1 MKILIDPGH
10 GKKENKG
17 VYTEYREGT
26 QMWNLAQKIIAR
38 LGEYDCE
45 VSCTRPSIN
54 DNPLPEDRGKMAEGY
69 DIFLSLHSN
78 TPGSEDK
85 GKPSYEKTTGTIAFY
100 SVVRPKD
107 KEFATKLAKL
117 VADIMGTYSRGADD
131 KAKKNGEDWYAVIR
145 NAIAVGC
152 DHPFIIEHGFH
163 TNKHDCSFLLDD
175 KGLEKLAEGEV
186 QLITSYYHIGKKIL
200 PPKDEIQAG
209 DIVTIS
215 DGAVYSNGVKVPSS
229 VKKREWVVD
238 RVKENFSDTLA
249 LLGKTPD
256 GKHTCNSYVA
266 VKYLA
271 KVGTTN
277 EGEENNPSAATF
289 PKPIGYNGSSIV
301 TALNRIGAQSSFSYR
316 RKIAKANG
324 ISAYLGTAKQNAKLL
339 DLLKKGELLKP

>member
-163 TNKHDCSFLLDD
+163 TNKHDCAWLLVD
-175 KGLEKLAEGEV
+175 KNLDILAEAETE
-186 QLITSYYHIGKKIL
+186 LITTYYNIKKII
-200 PPKDEIQAG
+200 PPKEEIEIG
-209 DIVTIS
+209 DLVRIS
-215 DGAVYSNGVKVPSS
+215 DGAVYWNGAKVP
-229 VKKREWVVD
+229 KKYLEYDWYVIAM
-238 RVKENFSDTLA
+238 NHDTGRA
-249 LLGKTPD
+249 VLGKSAD
-256 GKHTCNSYVA
+256 GSKTLNSA
-266 VKYLA
+266 IDEKYLT
-271 KVGTTN
+271 KVGVDI
-277 EGEENNPSAATF
+277 PSTAERYPAAL
-289 PKPIGYNGSSIV
+289 YNGSSIV
-301 TALNRIGAQSSFSYR
+301 AALKLIGVDSSFSNR

-324 ISAYLGTAKQNAKLL
+324 INLYLGTSAQNKKLL
-339 DLLKKGELLKP
+339 DLLKKGELVKP

>member
-10 GKKENKG
+10 GKKDNKG

-45 VSCTRPSIN
+45 VSCTRPSID
-54 DNPLPEDRGKMAEGY
+54 DNPLPDERGKMAKGY

-163 TNKHDCSFLLDD
+163 TNKHDCAFLLED
-175 KGLEKLAEGEV
+175 KNLEKLAVGEV
-186 QLITSYYHIGKKIL
+186 ELLTSYYHIAKKIL
-200 PPKDEIQAG
+200 PPKDGIEKG
-209 DIVTIS
+209 DIVRIR
-215 DGAVYSNGVKVPSS
+215 DGAFYWNGAKIPKSIL
-229 VKKREWVVD
+229 KREWVVVSVND
-238 RVKENFSDTLA
+238 ITGRV

-256 GKHTCNSYVA
+256 GKHSLNSA
-266 VKYLA
+266 MGIEYLV
-271 KVGTTN
+271 KVGET
-277 EGEENNPSAATF
+277 EDVKPSAATF
-289 PKPIGYNGSSIV
+289 PKPLGYDGSSIV
-301 TALNRIGAQSSFSYR
+301 SALNRIGAESSFSYR
-316 RKIAKANG
+316 AKIAKANG
-324 ISAYLGTAKQNAKLL
+324 IKLYLGTAKQNKQLL
-339 DLLKKGELLKP
+339 DLLEEGELIKP

>member
-10 GKKENKG
+10 GKKDNKG

-26 QMWNLAQKIIAR
+26 QMWKLAQKIIAR
-38 LGEYDCE
+38 LDEYDCE
-45 VSCTRPSIN
+45 VSCTRPSID
-54 DNPLPEDRGKMAEGY
+54 DNPLPEERGKMAK
-69 DIFLSLHSN
+69 DADLFLSLHSN
-78 TPGSEDK
+78 TPSSSDK
-85 GKPSYEKTTGTIAFY
+85 GKPSYEKTTGAIAFY

-163 TNKHDCSFLLDD
+163 TNKHDCAFLLDD

-200 PPKDEIQAG
+200 PPKEEIEIG
-209 DIVTIS
+209 DLVRIS
-215 DGAVYSNGVKVPSS
+215 DGAVYWNGAKVP
-229 VKKREWVVD
+229 KKYLEYDWYVIAM
-238 RVKENFSDTLA
+238 NHDTGRA
-249 LLGKTPD
+249 VLGKSAD
-256 GKHTCNSYVA
+256 GSKTLNSA
-266 VKYLA
+266 IDEKYLT
-271 KVGTTN
+271 KVGADI
-277 EGEENNPSAATF
+277 PSTAERYPAAL
-289 PKPIGYNGSSIV
+289 YNGSSIV
-301 TALNRIGAQSSFSYR
+301 AALKLIGADSSFSNR

-324 ISAYLGTAKQNAKLL
+324 INLYLGTSAQNKKLL
-339 DLLKKGELLKP
+339 DLLKKGELVKP